1 MSEMQ
6 QVREFESDLWDKDEI
21 RVVVRARSGKRIL
34 ESTFGQAAQERITV
48 GYYLRNHVHPF
59 IDGNEAVV
67 IDGNGNVLNEDSET
81 RLRDVRGTY

>member
-6 QVREFESDLWDKDEI
+6 EVWKFERDVWDKDTI

-34 ESTFGQAAQERITV
+34 KSTFVNAAQERITV
-48 GYYLRNHVHPF
+48 GYYLKNHVHPF

-67 IDGNGNVLNEDSET
+67 IDGNGDILYEDSET
-81 RLRDVRGTY
+81 ILEDVRGTY